1 MFMFK
6 KILLVLAVL
15 IVVFVVVVLTR
26 PDNFKVERS
35 ATIPAPPAAVF
46 AQVNDLHK
54 WKEWSPW
61 AKLDPNAKETF
72 SGPEAGKGASFAWS
86 GNSEVGEGSMTITD
100 SRPNELVAFNL
111 VFVKPFAGT
120 STAEFTF
127 KPEGDQTN
135 VTWAMS
141 GRNNFIAKAIG
152 LFMDCDKMVGGQF
165 EQGFTNLKAAV
176 AKTEKAQASSPLP
189 GT

>member
-1 MFMFK
+1 MLK

-15 IVVFVVVVLTR
+15 IVVFVVVVITR
-26 PDNFKVERS
+26 PDEFKVVRS
-35 ATIPAPPAAVF
+35 AAIPAPAAAVF

-54 WKEWSPW
+54 WNEWSPW
-61 AKLDPNAKETF
+61 ARLDPNAKETF
-72 SGPEAGKGASFAWS
+72 SGPEAGKGATFAWS

-120 STAEFTF
+120 STAQFTF

-141 GRNNFIAKAIG
+141 GRNNFIAKAIS

-176 AKTEKAQASSPLP
+176 AKTEKAQTSTPPP